1 MKNLSVRA
9 KLVASFLVVATLVL
23 VVGGVGL
30 YGLDAVDD
38 SLHDVTDVALPAVDD
53 LTVVERELQAVR
65 AVVNSLLGTDLE
77 RARRARARDDLWKIR
92 TVYREAWADYEA
104 LPRTAADDSLFG
116 ILGDQV
122 DRWVAVND
130 RILALNDSLLAA
142 DILAPA
148 SLQRDLQRF
157 RSDHYAGSERVT
169 RLLDR
174 GERFEGGD
182 DPAACAFGR
191 WVLTYESR
199 NPALRSAVERMSDH
213 HHAFHEAVGRIKDL
227 HAQGRIDEARE
238 VHHDSMM
245 GAAERVFEGFDHLDA
260 EADRCAEI
268 FDQMSALA
276 LVEAE
281 EHRDTAFATL
291 GRLGEHA
298 RTAASVAEEEAASTA
313 AVSRAITV
321 AGMLLGTA
329 LAVVLGLFM
338 ARMIVRPLHRLMD
351 RLTAMGEGDLTQRLE
366 VDSNDEI
373 GRMGRSFNA
382 FATEIQAAIQSIAD
396 GTSSVSSSSEEL
408 SAVSSQL
415 RSSTS
420 NAARSVDEAAAR
432 IESVNDAVQSISA
445 ATEEMTASI
454 DEITSNTSKA
464 ADVARDA
471 VGVAGGARES
481 TQTLAARSAE
491 IGEVISMITSI
502 AEQTNLLALNA
513 TIEAARAGDAG
524 KGFAV
529 VAEEVKGLAQQTGQ
543 ATEDIARRIQA
554 IQTSAEE
561 TTGSIEKI
569 SEVIAEIES
578 ISTSIAGAIEQQ
590 SASTNEIARSA
601 AETATSSETI
611 QMSIRTSR
619 EVSSETASGAEQTQ
633 QMAGD
638 LARLSEK
645 LQAMVQKFRY

>member
-1 MKNLSVRA
+1 
-9 KLVASFLVVATLVL
+9 
-23 VVGGVGL
+23 
-30 YGLDAVDD
+30 
-38 SLHDVTDVALPAVDD
+38 
-53 LTVVERELQAVR
+53 
-65 AVVNSLLGTDLE
+65 
-77 RARRARARDDLWKIR
+77 
-92 TVYREAWADYEA
+92 
-104 LPRTAADDSLFG
+104 
-116 ILGDQV
+116 
-122 DRWVAVND
+122 
-130 RILALNDSLLAA
+130 
-142 DILAPA
+142 
-148 SLQRDLQRF
+148 
-157 RSDHYAGSERVT
+157 
-169 RLLDR
+169 
-174 GERFEGGD
+174 
-182 DPAACAFGR
+182 
-191 WVLTYESR
+191 
-199 NPALRSAVERMSDH
+199 
-213 HHAFHEAVGRIKDL
+213 
-227 HAQGRIDEARE
+227 
-238 VHHDSMM
+238 
-245 GAAERVFEGFDHLDA
+245 
-260 EADRCAEI
+260 
-268 FDQMSALA
+268 
-276 LVEAE
+276 
-281 EHRDTAFATL
+281 
-291 GRLGEHA
+291 
-298 RTAASVAEEEAASTA
+298 
-313 AVSRAITV
+313 
-321 AGMLLGTA
+321 
-329 LAVVLGLFM
+329 
-338 ARMIVRPLHRLMD
+338 
-351 RLTAMGEGDLTQRLE
+351 
-366 VDSNDEI
+366 
-373 GRMGRSFNA
+373 
-382 FATEIQAAIQSIAD
+382 
-396 GTSSVSSSSEEL
+396 
-408 SAVSSQL
+408 
-415 RSSTS
+415 
-420 NAARSVDEAAAR
+420 
-432 IESVNDAVQSISA
+432 
-445 ATEEMTASI
+445 MTASI